1 MDTLYSDSILVAK
14 EFVDTQAHP
23 ERAIRTLETE
33 GYQLIVAFK
42 EVDPESTELQEAK
55 INGQTPD
62 SGYEID
68 LIVNGMEPR
77 MAAEVLLRMAMDFYK
92 NALMAESPVADF
104 IGKALDAG
112 VPPEVLA
119 EFMADMAEKAQA
131 AA

>member
-1 MDTLYSDSILVAK
+1 METFYSDSELIAK
-14 EFVDTQAHP
+14 SFVDTELHP
-23 ERAIRTLETE
+23 EQRPVSLVTE
-33 GYQLIVAFK
+33 DYRMIVAFK
-42 EVDPESTELQEAK
+42 DGNVDAALVEDGIKCDAAF
-55 INGQTPD
+55 
-62 SGYEID
+62 EID